1 MAANSDRESYFPKI
15 EQKHGQPMKYWF
27 RVMSDISDWKY
38 PAQIAYL
45 KEEHGFSQAHANA
58 LVMYSRGSKSSKRF
72 NSLNDYLKNESAIK
86 QKTVKAIIKAIKTK
100 YPNVEVVIAWNHPM
114 IKFKDQYIFG
124 LSVAEKHILL
134 APFDPKILK
143 QFEKQLREYRV
154 LKKTFQVPVDWKVDT
169 KLLTE
174 MIKEAISKV
183 K

>member
-72 NSLNDYLKNESAIK
+72 NSLNDYLKNGSAIK

-100 YPNVEVVIAWNHPM
+100 YPKVEIVIAWNHPM
-114 IKFKDQYIFG
+114 IKFKDKYIFG

-134 APFDPKILK
+134 APFNPKILK